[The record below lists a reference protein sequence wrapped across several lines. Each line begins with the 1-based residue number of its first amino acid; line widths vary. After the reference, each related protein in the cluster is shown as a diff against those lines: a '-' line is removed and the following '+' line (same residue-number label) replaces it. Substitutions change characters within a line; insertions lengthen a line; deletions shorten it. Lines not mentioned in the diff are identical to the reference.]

1 MSFLNVLIILHL
13 LKNKLNFKLMKY
25 LKDYLGLE
33 IPIWMQ
39 SRKNL
44 FLFFL
49 FDFILFILIKT
60 DLFTQIITKESILI
74 TFLLGLFWCLSSYI
88 IGKYSYFK
96 NKAYLISKVI
106 NLIKSNFF
114 ALTFIYLLDKV
125 IVIYFPSFP
134 SFSRDKIFLLGL
146 ISFFLQ
152 FFKLFI
158 YKLIKKKQ
166 ILYLSGSDDEID
178 YFENLTGEF
187 QIIKNFKLIKF
198 PENIS
203 NEFGKISV
211 IIFNQN
217 EKYKEINETYPEL
230 EIEKYNPFR
239 WCEKYLNRIPSN
251 YLTSEIYTKNDWI
264 VDTDNFQWRLK
275 RLGDISISVFII
287 IFSFPL
293 IIVCSFLI
301 WFEDGGPI
309 FYSQIRTGVNGKEF
323 KLTKLR
329 TMKHKAEI
337 TGPVWAT
344 KYDKR
349 ITKIGAFLRRTRI
362 DELPQL
368 LSVFLGDM
376 SLIGPRPERPE
387 IEIKL
392 KENIPHYELRNL
404 IKPGLSG
411 WAQVNYPYGASI
423 KDSAIKLSYELF
435 YIRNQSFLLDIL
447 IFLKTIKLI
456 INMKGSVPKN
466 NGN

>member
-1 MSFLNVLIILHL
+1 
-13 LKNKLNFKLMKY
+13 MKY
-25 LKDYLGLE
+25 IKDYLGLE

-49 FDFILFILIKT
+49 FDFILFIFIKT
-60 DLFTQIITKESILI
+60 DLFTQNISKESILI
-74 TFLLGLFWCLSSYI
+74 TFLLSLLWCLSSYI

-96 NKAYLISKVI
+96 NKTYLISKVF

-114 ALTFIYLLDKV
+114 ALTFIYLLEKL
-125 IVIYFPSFP
+125 IVIYFPSFTP
-134 SFSRDKIFLLGL
+134 FSRDNIFLLGL
-146 ISFFLQ
+146 ISFLLQ

-158 YKLIKKKQ
+158 YKLINKKQ
-166 ILYLSGSDDEID
+166 ILYLSGNDDEIS
-178 YFENLTGEF
+178 YFEKLTSKF
-187 QIIKNFKLIKF
+187 PIIKNFKIIKF

-217 EKYKEINETYPEL
+217 EKYKDIHKANPEL
-230 EIEKYNPFR
+230 EIEKFKPFR

-251 YLTSEIYTKNDWI
+251 YLTSEIFNKTDWI
-264 VDTDNFQWRLK
+264 IDTDNFQWRLK
-275 RLGDISISVFII
+275 RFGDISISILII

-293 IIVCSFLI
+293 IILCSFLI
-301 WFEDGGPI
+301 WLEDRGPI

-344 KYDKR
+344 KHDKR

-368 LSVFLGDM
+368 ISVFLGDM

-387 IEIKL
+387 IEITL
-392 KENIPHYELRNL
+392 KENIPHYDLRNL

-423 KDSAIKLSYELF
+423 KDSEIKLSYELF

-447 IFLKTIKLI
+447 IFFKTIKLI
-456 INMKGSVPKN
+456 INMKGSVPIN
-466 NGN
+466 NDN

>member
-1 MSFLNVLIILHL
+1 
-13 LKNKLNFKLMKY
+13 MKY
-25 LKDYLGLE
+25 IKDYLGLE

-60 DLFTQIITKESILI
+60 DLFTQIITKGSILI
-74 TFLLGLFWCLSSYI
+74 TFLLSLLWCLSSYI

-96 NKAYLISKVI
+96 NKAYLITKI
-106 NLIKSNFF
+106 LNLIKSNFV
-114 ALTFIYLLDKV
+114 ALTFIYLVEKA

-134 SFSRDKIFLLGL
+134 IFNRDKIFLLGI

-158 YKLIKKKQ
+158 YKLINKKQ
-166 ILYLSGSDDEID
+166 ILYLSGSDDEIY
-178 YFENLTGEF
+178 YFENLTNEF
-187 QIIKNFKLIKF
+187 PVLKNFKLIKLQ
-198 PENIS
+198 ENIS

-217 EKYKEINETYPEL
+217 EKYKEIHETYPEL
-230 EIEKYNPFR
+230 EIEKFNPFR

-251 YLTSEIYTKNDWI
+251 YLTTEIYNKTDWI
-264 VDTDNFQWRLK
+264 IDTDNFQWRLK

-301 WFEDGGPI
+301 WLEDRGPI
-309 FYSQIRTGVNGKEF
+309 FYSQIRTGVNGKAF

-344 KYDKR
+344 KHDKR
-349 ITKIGAFLRRTRI
+349 ITKIGSFLRRTRI

-423 KDSAIKLSYELF
+423 KDSEIKLSYELF

-447 IFLKTIKLI
+447 IFFKTIKLI

-466 NGN
+466 NDN